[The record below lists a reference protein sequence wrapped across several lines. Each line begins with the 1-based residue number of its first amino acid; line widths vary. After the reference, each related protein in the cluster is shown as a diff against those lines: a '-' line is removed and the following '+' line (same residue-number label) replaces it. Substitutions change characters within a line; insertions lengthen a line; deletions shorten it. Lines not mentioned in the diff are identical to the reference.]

1 MLKAERRSEPKQAEA
16 FGLREYASLALR
28 LTLGM
33 TFLYSVAD
41 RFGILGPAGSPNVSW
56 GSFVRFTNYVGVLN
70 WFVPRPLLPSLAWID
85 TILEIVLAIALIIG
99 FRLRLASNIAALLLL
114 AFAATMSIALGFGA
128 PFAYSVFTASAAA
141 FMLACAGSS
150 HWSIDRVLARYQT
163 KSGRQV

>member
-1 MLKAERRSEPKQAEA
+1 MLKAEIQRPEPKQGEA
-16 FGLREYASLALR
+16 LALRDYASLALR
-28 LTLGM
+28 LALGV

-41 RFGILGPAGSPNVSW
+41 RFGILGPTGTPNVSW

-70 WFVPRPLLPSLAWID
+70 WFVPRPLLPSLAWVD
-85 TILEIVLAIALIIG
+85 TTLEIVVGIALIVG

-114 AFAATMSIALGFGA
+114 AFAATMSIALGIGA

-150 HWSIDRVLARYQT
+150 RWSIDRILAG
-163 KSGRQV
+163 K